1 MAYIETS
8 PRISTQVINR
18 YLRKKVEPIYRK
30 SKLLAMLRAK
40 KRILFNQDGDG
51 IVWFPRFVKR
61 DINESDGSSIDISF
75 PKTATRKK
83 ASLPWRSY
91 NLGESVGKYERLVGQ
106 NSDVAIFKV
115 YQDALDQV
123 TSDFNDAFGPKLYG
137 DGGAAGS
144 KALMGFE
151 TALASTGS
159 LITNGVV
166 ADPSDTYAGLSTV
179 LGYYGGDW
187 TADTGDTWPTGSG
200 DSEYCAWSPILVD
213 YNATGLGASTTNW
226 ANQWMRAM
234 RWANDYMETVQNR
247 TIDAFCLNT
256 KLLNF
261 AKTSLEGKL
270 TIEVTQQSEM
280 TKLDFRT
287 LQFEGIE
294 LFSEY
299 GVPDAVGYGII
310 WESMTLRSMQSQL
323 FAIEKDRDIRTM
335 DDLMAVDFWGNL
347 QIETPAWMAK
357 LLAITAAG
365 T

>member
-1 MAYIETS
+1 MAHIESS
-8 PRISTQVINR
+8 PRISTQVINK

-30 SKLLAMLRAK
+30 SKLLGMLRAK

-61 DINESDGSSIDISF
+61 DITASDGTTIDISF

-106 NSDVAIFKV
+106 SSEVAIFKV
-115 YQDALDQV
+115 YQDALDQL
-123 TSDFNDAFGPKLYG
+123 TGDFTDAFGPKLYG

-144 KALMGFE
+144 KELMGFE
-151 TALASTGS
+151 TWLASTGS
-159 LITNGVV
+159 LISNGVC
-166 ADPSDTYAGLSTV
+166 ADPSDTYAGLSTA
-179 LGYYGGDW
+179 LGNYGGDW
-187 TADTGDTWPTGSG
+187 TPDTSDAWPTGTG
-200 DSEYCAWSPILVD
+200 DSEYHAWSPILVD
-213 YNATGLGASTTNW
+213 YNATGHGASTTNW
-226 ANQWMRAM
+226 SNQWQRSMRF
-234 RWANDYMETVQNR
+234 ANDYMETVQNR

-256 KLLNF
+256 KLLNS
-261 AKTSLEGKL
+261 AKTSLEADQQ
-270 TIEVTQQSEM
+270 IEVTQQSEM
-280 TKLDFRT
+280 TKLGFRT

-310 WESMTLRSMQSQL
+310 WESMTLRSMQGQL
-323 FAIEKDRDIRTM
+323 FAMEKDRDIRSM

-347 QIETPAWMAK
+347 QMETPAWMAK

-365 T
+365 S

>member
-1 MAYIETS
+1 MAYIETT

-18 YLRKKVEPIYRK
+18 YLRIKVEPIYRK
-30 SKLLAMLRAK
+30 SKLLGMLRAK

-61 DINESDGSSIDISF
+61 DITASDGATVDIAF

-83 ASLPWRSY
+83 ATLPWRSY

-115 YQDALDQV
+115 YQDALDQL
-123 TSDFNDAFGPKLYG
+123 TSDFTDAFALKLYT
-137 DGGAAGS
+137 DGGATGS
-144 KALMGFE
+144 KELMGFE
-151 TALASTGS
+151 TWLASTGS
-159 LITNGVV
+159 LITSGVV
-166 ADPSDTYAGLSTV
+166 ADPSDTYAGLSTL
-179 LGYYGGDW
+179 LGNYGGSW
-187 TADTGDTWPTGSG
+187 SADTSNSWPTGTG

-226 ANQWMRAM
+226 TNQWQRAM
-234 RWANDYMETVQNR
+234 RFANAYMETVQNR
-247 TIDAFCLNT
+247 TIDAFCINT
-256 KLLNF
+256 KLLND
-261 AKTSLEGKL
+261 AKASLEADQQ
-270 TIEVTQQSEM
+270 IEVTQQSEM
-280 TKLDFRT
+280 TKLGFRT

-310 WESMTLRSMQSQL
+310 WDSLTLRSMQGQL
-323 FAIEKDRDIRTM
+323 VAIEKDKDIRSA
-335 DDLMAVDFWGNL
+335 DDLLAADFWGNL

-357 LLAITAAG
+357 LLAITTAG